1 MTPKIGY
8 LINNNDEWDD
18 VNMYSDWQFYTEEN
32 VPEYKIRYPSKQV
45 RRIVYWE
52 IGNGPV

>member
-8 LINNNDEWDD
+8 LINDIDGWDD
-18 VNMYSDWQFYTEEN
+18 VDMYIDWRFYTEKN

-45 RRIVYWE
+45 KRIVYWE
-52 IGNGPV
+52 IDDGSV

>member
-18 VNMYSDWQFYTEEN
+18 VDMYSDWQFYTEEN

-52 IGNGPV
+52 IGNGSV